1 MRHAAL
7 RTGIDGLGFSET
19 KKIQTKK
26 NPPFGGLC
34 LAGCS
39 EIFGAWNPDADNF
52 VLLVRLAHFMG
63 KVICGRPFDMHKP
76 RQCNL
81 SQSVLSVDI
90 GKDYFSVD
98 CQRAKNFD

>member
-26 NPPFGGLC
+26 NPPFGGLG

-39 EIFGAWNPDADNF
+39 EVFGAWNPDADKF

-63 KVICGRPFDMHKP
+63 QVIGSGPFDMHKP
-76 RQCNL
+76 RQCDL
-81 SQSVLSVDI
+81 PQSVLPVNV
-90 GKDYFSVD
+90 GEDYFSVD
-98 CQRAKNFD
+98 RQRAKNFE